1 MSDLLSFN
9 PVQVFGSGGVV
20 APGALAYFYDSGTT
34 TARTVYSDAGLTTQH
49 ASPLVADAN
58 GVFPQAFVGGAAVKA
73 VIKTAAGVT
82 LYTLDPVVKSS
93 ASGAAAS
100 SVSFSP
106 TASLPQTNVQDA
118 IEAAAASAASGFT
131 PYGLGVTGSA
141 ALLANIDASNIAS
154 GAYRFDATTTGT
166 FPTGVAAS
174 DTGVIETWREVAG
187 TAVMF
192 LYVGD
197 IGDKFFYRRYTSSAW
212 TAWREVLN
220 ANQGA
225 VDGDILVRV
234 SGAWTRLAKGS
245 ALQALRMNAGA
256 TAQEWADITGLTLLG
271 TITTTSGTSQS
282 LSSLTLTG
290 YKQLLFVAN
299 GVSSSASSAMR
310 VGGINVGSIS
320 VAAAGL
326 LYGQVWVDLTTGR
339 LAGAW
344 AEDSQSIG
352 GSNAVQG
359 NTGYTTATTSVTVS
373 CVAGSFD
380 AGSVQVYGVK

>member
-290 YKQLLFVAN
+290 YKRLLFVAN
-299 GVSSSASSAMR
+299 GVSHLNASNQTFSVGGAACSSALSSAA
-310 VGGINVGSIS
+310 VV
-320 VAAAGL
+320 
-326 LYGQVWVDLTTGR
+326 YGDVIVDLTTGR
-339 LAGAW
+339 AW
-344 AEDSQSIG
+344 GGWAIDGSNG
-352 GSNAVQG
+352 GSFWNNG
-359 NTGYTTATTSVTVS
+359 NTGYSTATTSVSVGVS
-373 CVAGSFD
+373 GASFD